1 MAVQFPQ
8 RPQREGSRSDVYN
21 PYRSPDAD
29 IDTTWNEIEYHQE
42 PFYSIHG
49 RVGRIRFLSY
59 IVLINLM
66 TTVISMVFGVILAIA
81 TPFVSNPDM
90 VMMPLGILWLLN
102 IVVSLYAYFAPS
114 IRRLNDL
121 NRTGWLSL
129 LYLIPFVNVVF
140 FFYLAFASGDEGYND
155 YGEPAEPPTTLH
167 YILALVFPLLIIAI
181 IGILAAIAI
190 PAYQDYALRSQMGI

>member
-8 RPQREGSRSDVYN
+8 RPQREDGRADAYN

-29 IDTTWNEIEYHQE
+29 IDTAWNEIEYHQE

-59 IVLINLM
+59 IVLINIAA
-66 TTVISMVFGVILAIA
+66 TVISMVLGSIIGTIFFFMPDSTIA
-81 TPFVSNPDM
+81 M
-90 VMMPLGILWLLN
+90 VPLGILWIFN
-102 IVVSLYAYFAPS
+102 IAVSLYAYFAPS

-129 LYLIPFVNVVF
+129 LYLIPLVNIVF
-140 FFYLAFASGDEGYND
+140 FFYLALAGGDEGYND

-190 PAYQDYALRSQMGI
+190 PAYQDYVLRSQMGI